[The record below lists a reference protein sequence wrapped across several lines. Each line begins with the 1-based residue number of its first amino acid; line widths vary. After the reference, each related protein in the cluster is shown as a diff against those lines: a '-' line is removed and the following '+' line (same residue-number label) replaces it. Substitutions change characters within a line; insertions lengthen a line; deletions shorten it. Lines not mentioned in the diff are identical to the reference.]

1 MDEIVLRL
9 EEEGR
14 IEVDFDEEIGE
25 GGEVKRFRNDWRRDD
40 DEEAFDAK
48 MDEVEQVVD
57 DAIYSS
63 LGMTKMMNDE
73 WGNKKGGKEKTRE
86 GRKISDRTAR
96 WRAKKKEVGVLGLGE
111 EALHKG

>member
-1 MDEIVLRL
+1 
-9 EEEGR
+9 
-14 IEVDFDEEIGE
+14 
-25 GGEVKRFRNDWRRDD
+25 
-40 DEEAFDAK
+40 

-96 WRAKKKEVGVLGLGE
+96 
-111 EALHKG
+111 